1 MSQLKLTADS
11 GGGTVAIKAPAST
24 TGNAAFELTVPGTGN
39 RGLGKIL
46 QVLQTVKTDTSS
58 TTAVNSFED
67 ISGMSIAITPSSTS
81 SKVLVMVDM
90 RLSTNTN
97 RNITYRLMRGST
109 VIYVGDSAGSRT
121 QATGSMRLTDDAKYD
136 MQSETA
142 IFLDS
147 PSTTS
152 ATTYKVQW
160 TQTYSS
166 RGESM
171 YINRSY
177 VDNDVDDRNR
187 CASSITVQ
195 EVAA

>member
-1 MSQLKLTADS
+1 MAISINGSTGVVTGLAQLPDS
-11 GGGTVAIKAPAST
+11 AM
-24 TGNAAFELTVPGTGN
+24 AAGS
-39 RGLGKIL
+39 IL
-46 QVLQTVKTDTSS
+46 QVVSTTKTDTAS
-58 TTAVNSFED
+58 TNAVNSFGD
-67 ISGMSIAITPSSTS
+67 ISGMSVAITPSSTS
-81 SKVLVMVDM
+81 SKILVMVDM

-109 VIYVGDSAGSRT
+109 VIYVGNAAGSRT
-121 QATGSMRLTDDAKYD
+121 QATGSIRLTDDAKHD

-160 TQTYSS
+160 TQGYSS
-166 RGESM
+166 SGESM

-177 VDNDVDDRNR
+177 IDNDVDDRNR

-195 EVAA
+195 EIAA

>member
-1 MSQLKLTADS
+1 MAITIN
-11 GGGTVAIKAPAST
+11 GNGTV
-24 TGNAAFELTVPGTGN
+24 TGISVG
-39 RGLGKIL
+39 GLPDGIVDRDTLATQAKGSIL
-46 QVLQTVKTDTSS
+46 QVKQTVKSDTSS
-58 TTAVNSFED
+58 TDNVNSFED
-67 ISGMSIAITPSSTS
+67 ISGMSVAITPSSTS
-81 SKVLVMVDM
+81 SKILVMVDM

-121 QATGSMRLTDDAKYD
+121 QATGGIRLTDDAKHE

-142 IFLDS
+142 IYLDS

-166 RGESM
+166 SGESM

-177 VDNDVDDRNR
+177 MDGDSDDRNR

-195 EVAA
+195 EIAA

>member
-1 MSQLKLTADS
+1 MPIAINGS
-11 GGGTVAIKAPAST
+11 GTV
-24 TGNAAFELTVPGTGN
+24 TGISVG
-39 RGLGKIL
+39 GLPDGCVDTDTLATSVTRGKIL
-46 QVLQTVKTDTSS
+46 QVVQTVKTDTSS
-58 TTAVNSFED
+58 TNSVNSFGD
-67 ISGMSIAITPSSTS
+67 ISGMSVAITPSSTG
-81 SKVLVMVDM
+81 SKILVMVDM

-109 VIYVGDSAGSRT
+109 AIYVGDSAGSRT
-121 QATGSMRLTDDAKYD
+121 QATGGIRLTDDAKYD

-160 TQTYSS
+160 TQTYASS
-166 RGESM
+166 GESM

-177 VDNDVDDRNR
+177 MDADDNDRVRG
-187 CASSITVQ
+187 ASSITVQ